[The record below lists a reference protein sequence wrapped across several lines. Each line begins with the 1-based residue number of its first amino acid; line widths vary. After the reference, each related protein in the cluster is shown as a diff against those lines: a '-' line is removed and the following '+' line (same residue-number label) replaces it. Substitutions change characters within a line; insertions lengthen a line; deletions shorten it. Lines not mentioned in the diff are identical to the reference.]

1 MQAYLGTAPSPAG
14 PVAFAVN
21 DEGALVGLRFIE
33 GRYARSLDEELARDG
48 YHLAYDEARTAHVR
62 ERLEEY
68 AAGTRLDFDLP
79 LAPRGTPWQLTVWRS
94 LTEIPCGETRSYA
107 ELAAMAGRPAAA
119 RAAGRANATN
129 PIPLVIPCH
138 RVIGADG
145 SLTGYGGGLH
155 IKEALLAHE
164 ARIATKAKAVT
175 ANAR

>member
-1 MQAYLGTAPSPAG
+1 MNVYLDSAPSPAG
-14 PVAFAVN
+14 PVIFAVN
-21 DEGALVGLRFIE
+21 EAGALVGLRFLE
-33 GRYARSLDEELARDG
+33 GQYARSLEEELTRDG
-48 YHLAYDEARTAHVR
+48 YQLARDEARTAHVR
-62 ERLEEY
+62 QRLEEY

-79 LAPRGTPWQLTVWRS
+79 LAPRGTEWQRTVWQA

-155 IKEALLAHE
+155 IKERLLAHE
-164 ARIATKAKAVT
+164 ARVAAAKTVATE
-175 ANAR
+175 AR

>member
-1 MQAYLGTAPSPAG
+1 MNAYLDIAPSPAG
-14 PVAFAVN
+14 PVVFAVN
-21 DEGALVGLRFIE
+21 DEGALVGLRFVE
-33 GRYARSLDEELARDG
+33 GHYARTLEEELTRDG
-48 YHLAYDEARTAHVR
+48 YELAQDSARTAETR
-62 ERLEEY
+62 QRLEEY

-79 LAPRGTPWQLTVWRS
+79 LAPRGTAWQHTVWQA

-107 ELAAMAGRPAAA
+107 ELATLAGRPAAA

-164 ARIATKAKAVT
+164 ARMAAKEQ
-175 ANAR
+175 

>member
-1 MQAYLGTAPSPAG
+1 MNAYLDTAPSPAG
-14 PVAFAVN
+14 PVIFAVN
-21 DEGALVGLRFIE
+21 EEGALIGLQFLE
-33 GRYARSLDEELARDG
+33 GQYPRTLEEEVTRDGYELARD
-48 YHLAYDEARTAHVR
+48 ETRTASVR
-62 ERLEEY
+62 QRLEEY

-79 LAPRGTPWQLTVWRS
+79 LAPRGTAWQLAVWQA
-94 LTEIPCGETRSYA
+94 LTTIPCGETSTYA
-107 ELAAMAGRPAAA
+107 ELAAMVGRPAAA

-164 ARIATKAKAVT
+164 ARIAASQVALV
-175 ANAR
+175 NAR

>member
-1 MQAYLGTAPSPAG
+1 MQAYLDTAASPAG
-14 PVAFAVN
+14 PVIFAVN

-33 GRYARSLDEELARDG
+33 GQYTRTLQEELTRDGYELARDI
-48 YHLAYDEARTAHVR
+48 ARTASVR
-62 ERLEEY
+62 QRLEEY
-68 AAGTRLDFDLP
+68 AAGARLDFDLP
-79 LAPRGTPWQLTVWRS
+79 LAPRGTAWQRTVWQS
-94 LTEIPCGETRSYA
+94 LTEIPCGETRNYA

-155 IKEALLAHE
+155 IKERLLAHE
-164 ARIATKAKAVT
+164 ARIAANAKAMT

>member
-1 MQAYLGTAPSPAG
+1 MNAYLGTAPSPAG

-21 DEGALVGLRFIE
+21 EEGALVGLQFIE
-33 GRYARSLDEELARDG
+33 GRYARSLDEELTRDG

-68 AAGTRLDFDLP
+68 ATGARLDFDLP
-79 LAPRGTPWQLTVWRS
+79 LAPRGTAWQQTVWLA

-164 ARIATKAKAVT
+164 ARIAAAKAVT
-175 ANAR
+175 VEAR